1 MAGPRRSGTL
11 SAVSGRQMAPTDPE
25 ATRATVRRE
34 RYRLVERVEQL
45 LDAPATFLAVVFVLA
60 LAAELILSAQGEP
73 IPGVLTWSQ
82 TAIWIFFGVQF
93 GLGILLSPDRARY
106 LRRHWITAV
115 SLLLPFFRI
124 LRVLRAARVLRALSG
139 VRALS
144 AFNRAARTLGEV
156 LAWSRAGYPLAL
168 VGTMAVLGSATL
180 YLFEAESATTRIDD
194 YGEALWWTLTTLTT
208 IGAASE
214 PVTVGGRIVGLLVMA
229 SGLIILGYVAGVVGA
244 LLFERGRRR
253 RPGRS
258 AVDGLD
264 G

>member
-1 MAGPRRSGTL
+1 
-11 SAVSGRQMAPTDPE
+11 MAPSRPDSTPD
-25 ATRATVRRE
+25 AVRRE
-34 RYRLVERVEQL
+34 RFNLVEQLERL

-60 LAAELILSAQGEP
+60 LAAELVLSAQGEP
-73 IPGVLTWSQ
+73 IPAVLVWAQ

-93 GLGILLSPDRARY
+93 ALGVLVSPDRGGY
-106 LRRHWITAV
+106 VRRHWITAV

-124 LRVLRAARVLRALSG
+124 LRVLRAARVLRAFSG

-144 AFNRAARTLGEV
+144 AFNRAAGTLGEV

-168 VGTMAVLGSATL
+168 AGTMAVLGSATL
-180 YLFEAESATTRIDD
+180 YLFEAESATSRIND
-194 YGEALWWTLTTLTT
+194 YGEALWWSLTTLTT
-208 IGAASE
+208 IGAVSE
-214 PVTVGGRIVGLLVMA
+214 PVTVGGRVVGLLVMA

-253 RPGRS
+253 GPGRS
-258 AVDGLD
+258 AVDDLD

>member
-1 MAGPRRSGTL
+1 MAARHAQCGT
-11 SAVSGRQMAPTDPE
+11 GKQMTPSDPE
-25 ATRATVRRE
+25 ASRAAVRRE
-34 RYRLVERVEQL
+34 RYHLVERVEQL

-73 IPGVLTWSQ
+73 IPPVLVWSQ
-82 TAIWIFFGVQF
+82 TAIWIFFGIQF
-93 GLGILLSPDRARY
+93 GLGILVSPDRARY

-124 LRVLRAARVLRALSG
+124 LRVLRAARVLRAFSG

-168 VGTMAVLGSATL
+168 AGTMAVLGSATL
-180 YLFEAESATTRIDD
+180 YLFEAESATTRIDN

-229 SGLIILGYVAGVVGA
+229 SGLIILGYTAGVVGA
-244 LLFERGRRR
+244 LLFDRGRRR
-253 RPGRS
+253 GSARS
-258 AVDGLD
+258 PVDGFD
-264 G
+264 R